1 MSGFDALPHGA
12 WVNIAAG
19 LALPWHPDAAA
30 HDLRWYAA
38 EHHVHGRTLPSVRDL
53 AQRWG
58 WTRTRV
64 HDVLSRGEWADPTRP
79 WAWRRPDSIRTPSGQ
94 SADAGNGRTPAT
106 PEVPD
111 SGRTASGHDP
121 DSRAASKEV
130 TRSPDHPDTQRP
142 PPPGGS
148 PLPPDPEAHHA
159 PSPLPS
165 PGGDPAPL
173 DTPRGADADP
183 EPGEPAPADA
193 PVGDVRADVE
203 AGRDIPGKPSVS
215 PRPEAVPAWTTSA
228 AECRPHPRQAVA
240 EMVLRSLEAIRQ
252 RPVSPERCGTD
263 AKPVLGLWRALGKP
277 DPAEFAA
284 ELALVAEAARECPAP
299 LFARSLR
306 AEGWAEGTD
315 RSRSVATLCRREPW
329 GDRLEAARAWRG
341 QPTTVA
347 VPEPD
352 APPSRAMLAWRTLEA
367 IKATGKRSGDPL
379 EAEAIA
385 VAREL
390 DLFAA
395 LRASPLEGLGPTR
408 ARFLANF
415 HHAEAAK

>member
-1 MSGFDALPHGA
+1 MSWA
-12 WVNIAAG
+12 
-19 LALPWHPDAAA
+19 
-30 HDLRWYAA
+30 
-38 EHHVHGRTLPSVRDL
+38 
-53 AQRWG
+53 
-58 WTRTRV
+58 RV
-64 HDVLSRGEWADPTRP
+64 PTWLSRRAPT
-79 WAWRRPDSIRTPSGQ
+79 D
-94 SADAGNGRTPAT
+94 
-106 PEVPD
+106 
-111 SGRTASGHDP
+111 
-121 DSRAASKEV
+121 RAASDVEAWTDLLCRWQEGENPGPRELMRAWTWGAGRTSAFIEKARTWALENGARCPDKTSRNKSEQQRNETEQEKQGAIDIV
-130 TRSPDHPDTQRP
+130 DEERNVSTAERNKTERLTRARSSSVERETIRETQTDPEP

-148 PLPPDPEAHHA
+148 PPPPDPEAHHA

-203 AGRDIPGKPSVS
+203 AGRDIPGRARGMS
-215 PRPEAVPAWTTSA
+215 PRPEAVPAWTPSA

-395 LRASPLEGLGPTR
+395 LRASPLESLGPTR